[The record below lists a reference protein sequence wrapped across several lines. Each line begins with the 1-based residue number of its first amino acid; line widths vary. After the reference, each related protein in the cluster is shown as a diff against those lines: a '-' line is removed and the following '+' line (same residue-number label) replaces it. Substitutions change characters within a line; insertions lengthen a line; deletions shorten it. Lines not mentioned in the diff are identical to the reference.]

1 VCYEHITT
9 KTITEPITEPITG
22 REGNEPET
30 TTAKSV

>member
-9 KTITEPITEPITG
+9 KTITEPITE
-22 REGNEPET
+22 REDDEPET